1 MGRFLDAEFHPC
13 SLQCRVYMN
22 GPAGGDEVGPGA
34 ALCGAFRNSHQ
45 GGDISAEGSGGI
57 M

>member
-1 MGRFLDAEFHPC
+1 
-13 SLQCRVYMN
+13 MN